1 MAIESS
7 NILISIPRGLSVLSI
22 LRSSLS
28 ERRSGDPVSAG
39 PRGGF
44 IEGVKFFN
52 VRSDSLHS
60 SPYAPLPVQ
69 VKTLFKSKAY
79 KEFHPHGIAFALKS
93 VRSFVCVATLFK
105 EPIMKNTVRI
115 RKKESGF
122 SLIELLV
129 IIVIVAILAAIAIP
143 GFSAW
148 LPNYRL
154 RQASRDVYSN
164 LQRAK
169 VNAIKSNSE
178 WRVYFDIPGG
188 RYFLCSGPGAD
199 GNWNNPPAMGGDD
212 DVNMTFDLST
222 YQDVDFGNGSA
233 AAGIDGWVFGAPI
246 SYANPVTNFTSR
258 GTVDL
263 TGYVYLSNNKGSVI
277 GVGTPSP
284 AGVIV
289 LRRFNGAVW
298 E

>member
-1 MAIESS
+1 M
-7 NILISIPRGLSVLSI
+7 
-22 LRSSLS
+22 
-28 ERRSGDPVSAG
+28 
-39 PRGGF
+39 
-44 IEGVKFFN
+44 
-52 VRSDSLHS
+52 
-60 SPYAPLPVQ
+60 
-69 VKTLFKSKAY
+69 T
-79 KEFHPHGIAFALKS
+79 
-93 VRSFVCVATLFK
+93 TLFK
-105 EPIMKNTVRI
+105 EKIMKHTVRI
-115 RKKESGF
+115 REKESGF

-129 IIVIVAILAAIAIP
+129 IIVIIAVLAAIAIP
-143 GFSAW
+143 AFSGW

-154 RQASRDVYSN
+154 RQAARDVYSN

-178 WRVYFDIPGG
+178 WRVYFDNSVSPGQ
-188 RYFLCSGPGAD
+188 YFLCSGPGANAAWD
-199 GNWNNPPAMGGDD
+199 NPPAMGGDD
-212 DVNMTFDLST
+212 DVDMTLNLSR
-222 YQDVDFGNGSA
+222 YEGVDFGNGTA

-263 TGYVYLSNNKGSVI
+263 TGYVYLSNVKGNVI

-298 E
+298 Q

>member
-1 MAIESS
+1 
-7 NILISIPRGLSVLSI
+7 
-22 LRSSLS
+22 
-28 ERRSGDPVSAG
+28 
-39 PRGGF
+39 
-44 IEGVKFFN
+44 
-52 VRSDSLHS
+52 
-60 SPYAPLPVQ
+60 
-69 VKTLFKSKAY
+69 
-79 KEFHPHGIAFALKS
+79 
-93 VRSFVCVATLFK
+93 VATLFK
-105 EPIMKNTVRI
+105 EQIMKHTVKI
-115 RKKESGF
+115 REKESGF
-122 SLIELLV
+122 SLLELLI
-129 IIVIVAILAAIAIP
+129 IIVIIAILAAIAIP
-143 GFSAW
+143 AFSAW

-154 RQASRDVYSN
+154 RQAARDVYSN

-178 WRVYFDIPGG
+178 WRVYFDNSVSPGQ
-188 RYFLCSGPGAD
+188 YFLCSGPGVD
-199 GNWNNPPAMGGDD
+199 GTWNNPPAMGGDD
-212 DVNMTFDLST
+212 DVDMTFNLST

-263 TGYVYLSNNKGSVI
+263 TGYVYLSNGKGTVF

-289 LRRFNGAVW
+289 LKRFNGAAW

>member
-1 MAIESS
+1 
-7 NILISIPRGLSVLSI
+7 
-22 LRSSLS
+22 
-28 ERRSGDPVSAG
+28 
-39 PRGGF
+39 
-44 IEGVKFFN
+44 
-52 VRSDSLHS
+52 
-60 SPYAPLPVQ
+60 
-69 VKTLFKSKAY
+69 
-79 KEFHPHGIAFALKS
+79 
-93 VRSFVCVATLFK
+93 
-105 EPIMKNTVRI
+105 MKDTVRI
-115 RKKESGF
+115 REKESGF

-129 IIVIVAILAAIAIP
+129 VIVIIAILAAIAIP
-143 GFSAW
+143 AFSGW

-154 RQASRDVYSN
+154 RQAARDVYSN

-178 WRVYFDIPGG
+178 WRVYFDNSVSPG
-188 RYFLCSGPGAD
+188 RYFLCSGPGVD
-199 GNWNNPPAMGGDD
+199 GNWDNPPPLGGDD
-212 DVNMTFDLST
+212 DVAMTFNLST
-222 YQDVDFGNGSA
+222 YPDVDFGNGSA

-263 TGYVYLSNNKGSVI
+263 TGYVYLSNAKGSVI

-289 LRRFNGAVW
+289 LKRFKGAVW

>member
-1 MAIESS
+1 
-7 NILISIPRGLSVLSI
+7 V
-22 LRSSLS
+22 
-28 ERRSGDPVSAG
+28 
-39 PRGGF
+39 F
-44 IEGVKFFN
+44 
-52 VRSDSLHS
+52 
-60 SPYAPLPVQ
+60 
-69 VKTLFKSKAY
+69 
-79 KEFHPHGIAFALKS
+79 
-93 VRSFVCVATLFK
+93 VATFFK
-105 EPIMKNTVRI
+105 EQIMKDTLRI

-129 IIVIVAILAAIAIP
+129 IMVIIAILAAIAIP

-154 RQASRDVYSN
+154 RQAARDVYSN

-178 WRVYFDIPGG
+178 WRVYFDTTVNPG
-188 RYFLCSGPGAD
+188 RYFLCSGPGANAAWD
-199 GNWNNPPAMGGDD
+199 NPPALGGDD
-212 DVNMTFDLST
+212 DVEMTFNLSN

-233 AAGIDGWVFGAPI
+233 ASGIDGWVFGAPI

-263 TGYVYLSNNKGSVI
+263 TGYVYLSNGHGSVI

-289 LRRFNGAVW
+289 LRRFSGAAW

>member
-1 MAIESS
+1 MEISA
-7 NILISIPRGLSVLSI
+7 ILIRMPRGL
-22 LRSSLS
+22 
-28 ERRSGDPVSAG
+28 
-39 PRGGF
+39 PREGF
-44 IEGVKFFN
+44 TGSVKFFYG
-52 VRSDSLHS
+52 RSNSLQS
-60 SPYAPLPVQ
+60 SRQLHLPVQ
-69 VKTLFKSKAY
+69 TKTLLISAGCTGS
-79 KEFHPHGIAFALKS
+79 HPHGIALASKS
-93 VRSFVCVATLFK
+93 VRSFVFVATFFK
-105 EPIMKNTVRI
+105 EQIMKETVRI
-115 RKKESGF
+115 REKESGF

-129 IIVIVAILAAIAIP
+129 VIVIIAILAAIAIP
-143 GFSAW
+143 AFSGW

-154 RQASRDVYSN
+154 RQAARDVYSN

-178 WRVYFDIPGG
+178 WRVYFDNSVSPG
-188 RYFLCSGPGAD
+188 RYFLCSGPGVD
-199 GNWNNPPAMGGDD
+199 GNWDNPPPLGGDD
-212 DVNMTFDLST
+212 DVAMTFNLST
-222 YQDVDFGNGSA
+222 YPDVDFGNGSA

-263 TGYVYLSNNKGSVI
+263 TGYVYLSNAKGSVI

-289 LRRFNGAVW
+289 LKRFKGAVW

>member
-1 MAIESS
+1 MS
-7 NILISIPRGLSVLSI
+7 
-22 LRSSLS
+22 
-28 ERRSGDPVSAG
+28 
-39 PRGGF
+39 
-44 IEGVKFFN
+44 
-52 VRSDSLHS
+52 
-60 SPYAPLPVQ
+60 
-69 VKTLFKSKAY
+69 
-79 KEFHPHGIAFALKS
+79 
-93 VRSFVCVATLFK
+93 VATFFK
-105 EPIMKNTVRI
+105 EQIMKETVRI
-115 RKKESGF
+115 RKRETGF

-129 IIVIVAILAAIAIP
+129 IIVIIAILAAIAIP

-154 RQASRDVYSN
+154 RQAARDVYSN

-178 WRVYFDIPGG
+178 WRVYFDTTVTPG
-188 RYFLCSGPGAD
+188 RYFLCSDPGVD
-199 GNWNNPPAMGGDD
+199 GNWDNPPALGGDD
-212 DVNMTFDLST
+212 VVEMTFDLSI

-233 AAGIDGWVFGAPI
+233 ASGTDGWVFGVPY

-263 TGYVYLSNNKGSVI
+263 NGYVYLSNTIGSVF

-289 LRRFNGAVW
+289 LKRFDGAAW
-298 E
+298 Q

>member
-1 MAIESS
+1 
-7 NILISIPRGLSVLSI
+7 
-22 LRSSLS
+22 
-28 ERRSGDPVSAG
+28 
-39 PRGGF
+39 
-44 IEGVKFFN
+44 
-52 VRSDSLHS
+52 
-60 SPYAPLPVQ
+60 
-69 VKTLFKSKAY
+69 
-79 KEFHPHGIAFALKS
+79 
-93 VRSFVCVATLFK
+93 
-105 EPIMKNTVRI
+105 MKDTVRK

-129 IIVIVAILAAIAIP
+129 ITVIIAILAAIAIP

-154 RQASRDVYSN
+154 RQAARDVYSN

-178 WRVYFDIPGG
+178 WRVYFDTAVNPG
-188 RYFLCSGPGAD
+188 RYFLCPGPGANGTWD
-199 GNWNNPPAMGGDD
+199 APPPYGDD
-212 DVNMTFDLST
+212 DVHMTINLSN

-263 TGYVYLSNNKGSVI
+263 TGYVYLSNGHGSVI

-289 LRRFNGAVW
+289 LKRFDGAAW